1 MFITVVLRLFYICG
15 RIAGTEAERR
25 FKVMFIDRIF
35 KTQKKASSAK
45 ELAEN
50 VQAFTVTAEEMQQ
63 MEFTKL
69 LYDKIFETERDLHDE
84 EDPLIIAT
92 RVMRTACELYEAN
105 WCGILIADLQ
115 TQAFIPE
122 IWYEPGKGAM
132 KDTLFNDIEFTE
144 EFATWAQH
152 LIDQKPLI
160 IPDAEELKET
170 NPKEYE
176 AYQRLEARSILGVP
190 FGQHP
195 LGFMVA
201 RNPKRYGDRHEP
213 LQLACF
219 VAMMMLEQ
227 VRRGRIEKLTHLR
240 EENDGKFH
248 IRYNVLG
255 AHNMVVDGRKV
266 YEEDLPHPN
275 RRAWIV
281 LLYLALH
288 RQPVELSRVIAEN
301 WPDDQEE
308 AAKNAIRQSLF
319 RFHNDLSA
327 YHDIK
332 VVDTRGGKLSFSDDV
347 RIDTDAAEL
356 EELYKR
362 AQHTKGTDQLELLKK
377 AFELYRGRLFLQ
389 GEGDVGDWLVSYTSH
404 YNQVYVDVTI
414 QLLKVLGHRRDYH
427 CIMDY
432 APKALE
438 LEPGIQEAYYW
449 LVVAADMIGN
459 SVAKEK
465 ALEKAKDN
473 LIEEEYAKLLQLLE
487 LTGHGNGLN

>member
-1 MFITVVLRLFYICG
+1 MFIKVVLRLFHIYGNLTTC
-15 RIAGTEAERR
+15 AEAERR
-25 FKVMFIDRIF
+25 FKVMFIDRLF
-35 KTQKKASSAK
+35 KSQKKEVPAEK
-45 ELAEN
+45 QAEN
-50 VQAFTVTAEEMQQ
+50 VQTFTVTAEEMQQ
-63 MEFTKL
+63 IEFLKL
-69 LYDKIFETERDLHDE
+69 LYDKIFETEADLHDE
-84 EDPLIIAT
+84 EDPLVIAT
-92 RVMRTACELYEAN
+92 RVMQTACELYKAD

-122 IWYEPGKGAM
+122 IWYEVGKGAM

-152 LIDQKPLI
+152 LVEQKPLI
-160 IPDAEELKET
+160 IPDVEAIRESK
-170 NPKEYE
+170 PKEYE
-176 AYQRLEARSILGVP
+176 AYQRLDARAIMGVP

-195 LGFMVA
+195 LGFMVV
-201 RNPKRYGDRHEP
+201 RNMQRYEDHHEP

-227 VRRGRIEKLTHLR
+227 IRRERANKLTHLR
-240 EENDGKFH
+240 EVDDGKFH

-255 AHNMVVDGRKV
+255 PHNMVVDGREV

-281 LLYLALH
+281 LLYLSLH
-288 RQPVELSRVIAEN
+288 RQPVDLSQMIAEN

-327 YHDIK
+327 YHDVK

-347 RIDTDAAEL
+347 RITTDAAEM
-356 EELYKR
+356 EELYER
-362 AQHTKGTDQLELLKK
+362 ALHAKGSDQLELLKR

-389 GEGDVGDWLVSYTSH
+389 GEGDVGGWLVSYTAH

-465 ALEKAKDN
+465 ALVKAKEN
-473 LIEEEYAKLLQLLE
+473 LIEEEYAKLQQLLE
-487 LTGHGNGLN
+487 LTGHARTE